1 MSKPQTFCTI
11 STKSHVYKS
20 FALAKSLEAFGG
32 NLVVLLVDGDS
43 VNKDIP
49 ANTSFLYLADLQ
61 EEIAQAIIQ
70 KYRSSADK
78 LRWCLKPVLLKY
90 LLAKNDKVIYVDND
104 IHFLSSFDFLFDIL
118 EDSSILLT
126 PHDYPRDPTKNQN
139 WFEANFR
146 VGLYNAGFVGVS
158 KKALPTLEWW
168 GNACLYRCEKNYW
181 RGLFDDQKYLDLIPI
196 IDENY
201 HIVRHPGCN
210 ASEWNASI
218 RKRTYENGQHIISGK
233 YPLVFY
239 HFNQYAINQL
249 DTHDPLWQE
258 YLACLSN
265 YQEDHNKLPKQK
277 NQSCI
282 DDLKLFLWKILDKFN
297 Q

>member
-1 MSKPQTFCTI
+1 MNKSQIFCTI
-11 STKSHVYKS
+11 STESHLYKC

-32 NLVVLLVDGDS
+32 NLVILLVDKQIGQQKLPTNIRFIYLSDFQES
-43 VNKDIP
+43 V
-49 ANTSFLYLADLQ
+49 
-61 EEIAQAIIQ
+61 AQAIIK
-70 KYRSSADK
+70 KYNANKDK
-78 LRWCLKPVLLKY
+78 LRWSLKPVLLKY
-90 LLAKNDKVIYVDND
+90 LLASYNKVIYVDND
-104 IHFLSSFDFLFDIL
+104 IHFFGSFDFLFDML
-118 EDSSILLT
+118 GDSSILLT

-146 VGLYNAGFVGVS
+146 VGLYNAGFVGVC
-158 KKALPTLEWW
+158 KKALPTLDWW

-196 IDENY
+196 IDENC

-218 RKRTYENGQHIISGK
+218 RNRTYENGQHIISGK
-233 YPLVFY
+233 YLLVFY

-249 DTHDPLWQE
+249 DTHDLLWQE

-265 YQEDHNKLPKQK
+265 YQEDSNKLPKQK
-277 NQSCI
+277 KQSFV
-282 DDLKLFLWKILDKFN
+282 DDLKLFIWKILDKFN